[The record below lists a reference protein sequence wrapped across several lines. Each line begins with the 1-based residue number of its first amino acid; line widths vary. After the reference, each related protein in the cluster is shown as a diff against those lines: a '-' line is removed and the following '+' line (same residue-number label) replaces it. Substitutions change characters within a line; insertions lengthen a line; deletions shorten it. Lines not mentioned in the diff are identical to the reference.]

1 MTRLALLFL
10 FVLLISAGCGSGD
23 APEAVTPD
31 ATAPEAP
38 AEPSAVAHLQACVD
52 VTPDEPCPPNPDA
65 DAAYWTAQQEEQSD
79 VYLDAAE
86 LCLRAALESKK
97 AGREGACVDVFEA
110 YVAEGVRSDLGGR
123 LDEAEARRG
132 YVKAREAIQR
142 RREQRHLEGMR
153 SNPGRDVPQTIE

>member
-1 MTRLALLFL
+1 MTRLALLSL
-10 FVLLISAGCGSGD
+10 LVLLISAGCGSGD
-23 APEAVTPD
+23 APD
-31 ATAPEAP
+31 ATVPEAP
-38 AEPSAVAHLQACVD
+38 TVPSAVAHLQACVD

-86 LCLRAALESKK
+86 LCLRAAIDSKK

-123 LDEAEARRG
+123 LDEPEARRG
-132 YVKAREAIQR
+132 YAKARIALQR
-142 RREQRHLEGMR
+142 QRSQTFIDEMR
-153 SNPGRDVPQTIE
+153 AEPGRDVPQTIE